1 MIQMLITES
10 NEICRLYIR
19 DCAKNL
25 AAYYTDERWTM
36 ILCAEYAQIYEYLE
50 KRAVFDM
57 ICLDI
62 TIKGV
67 LDLAE
72 KIRAYCKHA
81 ILILIADKTI
91 TPECYLRP
99 SIRAESLMLKPLTAE
114 KIDRTLQEAFSLFAE
129 LYTDTEMEDVFIAEN
144 RDGHWRI
151 PYTKILFFEAREK
164 RIYLNTE
171 EQEISFN
178 GTIGMLEESLP
189 DCFLRCHR
197 SYIINK
203 EKVMKIVRREN
214 LIELYG
220 HFSVPVSKSYRHI
233 MREL

>member
-10 NEICRLYIR
+10 NETYRLYIR
-19 DCAKNL
+19 DCAKDL
-25 AAYYTDERWTM
+25 AAYYTDEKWTM
-36 ILCAEYAQIYEYLE
+36 ILCSDYMQICEYLE

-72 KIRAYCKHA
+72 KIRAFCKHA

-91 TPECYLRP
+91 TPESYIRP
-99 SIRAESLMLKPLTAE
+99 AIRAESLMLKPLTAK
-114 KIDRTLQEAFSLFAE
+114 KIDHTLTEAFLLLSE
-129 LYTDTEMEDVFIAEN
+129 MYEVPDTANVFIAEN

-171 EQEISFN
+171 DQEISFN

-203 EKVMKIVRREN
+203 EKVVKIIRREN

-233 MREL
+233 MKEL

>member
-72 KIRAYCKHA
+72 KIRAY
-81 ILILIADKTI
+81 
-91 TPECYLRP
+91 
-99 SIRAESLMLKPLTAE
+99 
-114 KIDRTLQEAFSLFAE
+114 
-129 LYTDTEMEDVFIAEN
+129 
-144 RDGHWRI
+144 
-151 PYTKILFFEAREK
+151 
-164 RIYLNTE
+164 
-171 EQEISFN
+171 
-178 GTIGMLEESLP
+178 
-189 DCFLRCHR
+189 
-197 SYIINK
+197 
-203 EKVMKIVRREN
+203 
-214 LIELYG
+214 
-220 HFSVPVSKSYRHI
+220 
-233 MREL
+233 